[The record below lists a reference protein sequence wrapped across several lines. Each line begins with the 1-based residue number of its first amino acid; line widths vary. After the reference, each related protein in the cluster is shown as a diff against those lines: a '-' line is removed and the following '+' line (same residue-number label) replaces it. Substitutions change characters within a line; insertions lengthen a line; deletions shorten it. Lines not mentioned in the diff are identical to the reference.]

1 MQEYTKQ
8 LVLFHDACVQMQE
21 RFVHT
26 MQQGVTVETRA
37 CMIKDLLL
45 HVFQVAGLAVHTNV
59 VQFAV
64 WQLLVV
70 SLLHHGALGHIDWN
84 ELSMQSVQD
93 IVPDEYKVALEMCP
107 ASCTAAT
114 LSDMMFGRVDWAL
127 FVGMFASSFSEAQE
141 FCRGREEEV
150 LQAWAVPAWRS
161 CVSQLQAVAA
171 VGTAPSPAA
180 VLQALESGK
189 AHK

>member
-1 MQEYTKQ
+1 M
-8 LVLFHDACVQMQE
+8 
-21 RFVHT
+21 HT

-64 WQLLVV
+64 WQLLVA

-127 FVGMFASSFSEAQE
+127 FIGMFASSFSEAQE

-150 LQAWAVPAWRS
+150 LHAWAVPAWRS

-171 VGTAPSPAA
+171 VGAAPSPAA